1 MEQEQRE
8 ENNISTTS
16 WPPRNSRFVF
26 LQQKMNNMSEV
37 NKEVTVLW
45 IEAYNTVPRAAH
57 THQRE
62 QVCEDQWAGIKDV
75 KKKKMVPGFKKS
87 ESI

>member
-1 MEQEQRE
+1 MCVCVH
-8 ENNISTTS
+8 SGS
-16 WPPRNSRFVF
+16 GS
-26 LQQKMNNMSEV
+26 
-37 NKEVTVLW
+37 LW

-62 QVCEDQWAGIKDV
+62 QVCEDQGAEIKDV
-75 KKKKMVPGFKKS
+75 KKKMVHGFKKS

>member
-37 NKEVTVLW
+37 NKEVTVFPADNSVCVCVFIL
-45 IEAYNTVPRAAH
+45 AVAACGSKPTTQCLEQH
-57 THQRE
+57 THIRE
-62 QVCEDQWAGIKDV
+62 NKCV
-75 KKKKMVPGFKKS
+75 KIS
-87 ESI
+87 ERE